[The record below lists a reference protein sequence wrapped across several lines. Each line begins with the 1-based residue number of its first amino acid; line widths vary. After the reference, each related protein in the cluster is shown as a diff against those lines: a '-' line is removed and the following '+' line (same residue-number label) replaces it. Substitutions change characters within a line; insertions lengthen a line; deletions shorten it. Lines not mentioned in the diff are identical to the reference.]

1 MKYYYVPST
10 YRGKRFGSG
19 IRGGA
24 VRGFGCLVKGTLKG
38 GYLKTYAEPPLLTQ
52 IEQNPFIPEGRIY
65 PDLSLDPPPDFPEFP
80 EVPHTGE
87 YEERQKKEGKQ
98 NIQTENAKN
107 LREKV
112 NEAEESGKPVSIG
125 KRLYNFAQKAVKAY
139 QNLSPTTKA
148 LIAVA
153 GVEGTKALLGTSA
166 AQTAMKKV
174 AEYAPQALGAVGST
188 LKKGYEKVKDYFA
201 PKIDASKEMADFYPN
216 TTSVFS
222 RIKLPVSKPKIDP
235 LPSSAFKKSYAN
247 GFREIFMNKTPKED
261 IMGNSTGWGYG
272 GGRGRFRKGSPEAKA
287 YMARLRAM
295 RKSKRGSGIRGLGF
309 PKGVKPRELRDALR
323 QTINGNRKIVRI
335 RNHELGI
342 TRAWQEIKNYIKM

>member
-153 GVEGTKALLGTSA
+153 GVEGAKALLGTSA

-201 PKIDASKEMADFYPN
+201 PKIDASKEMADFYPD
-216 TTSVFS
+216 SGSLFS
-222 RIKLPVSKPKIDP
+222 PKTFGD
-235 LPSSAFKKSYAN
+235 YAVTPN
-247 GFREIFMNKTPKED
+247 KYASDIFLNITPKDKLWEIALDGDMVEGEED
-261 IMGNSTGWGYG
+261 
-272 GGRGRFRKGSPEAKA
+272 
-287 YMARLRAM
+287 
-295 RKSKRGSGIRGLGF
+295 SGKVHQKQR
-309 PKGVKPRELRDALR
+309 P
-323 QTINGNRKIVRI
+323 T
-335 RNHELGI
+335 
-342 TRAWQEIKNYIKM
+342 WQD